1 MYHRYFGL
9 KQPPFKITPDTRL
22 FFPGGNRGAVLEA
35 LVYAVTHG
43 EGIVK
48 VVGEVGSGKTMLCRM
63 LELELPEQVEIIYLA
78 NPNLSPDN
86 ILHAIAFELRL
97 PVEVSD
103 NRIKVMQQ
111 LQEYLL
117 RRHAG
122 NKQVV
127 MFVEEAQG
135 MPLETLEEIRL
146 LSNLETQQDKLL
158 QIVLFGQP
166 ELDQNLSAE
175 NIRQLKERI
184 TYSFDLGPFKAE
196 QIRDY
201 INTRLRACGHKT
213 NEIFSK
219 AALKEI
225 ERYSQGLLRRVNIL
239 ADKAMLA
246 AYADNPSTIKPKH
259 VRTAARDSEFRVRRP
274 WWPVALAAMVLL
286 LILAGGGGWYLAG
299 RGGADTVAQ
308 AAVSSNGGE
317 KTPMPTAAVAPMQ
330 ESVTVQEAVPAQ
342 ESIMAQAK
350 QATVQVTPDPPG
362 AGVGVAGVRSAPE
375 TPPQAA
381 VPGLLGNESLKA
393 ELTPMLTE
401 ESLPYLEPVRK
412 R

>member
-9 KQPPFKITPDTRL
+9 RQPPFKITPDTRL

-97 PVEVSD
+97 PVEVTD

-117 RRHAG
+117 RRHAE

-135 MPLETLEEIRL
+135 MPLATLEEIRL

-166 ELDQNLSAE
+166 ELDQNLASE
-175 NIRQLKERI
+175 SIRQLKERI

-201 INTRLRACGHKT
+201 INTRLRACGHMN
-213 NEIFSK
+213 NEIFTPR
-219 AALKEI
+219 ALREI
-225 ERYSQGLLRRVNIL
+225 EHYSQGLLRRVNIL

-246 AYADNPSTIKPKH
+246 AYADNTSTIRPKH
-259 VRTAARDSEFRVRRP
+259 VRTAARDSEFRARRH
-274 WWPVALAAMVLL
+274 WWPMALAAMVLL
-286 LILAGGGGWYLAG
+286 LILAGAGVWHLAG
-299 RGGADTVAQ
+299 QGGSEAVTVAQ
-308 AAVSSNGGE
+308 DASAANEGE
-317 KTPMPTAAVAPMQ
+317 KAPMPAAPVAP
-330 ESVTVQEAVPAQ
+330 VREAV
-342 ESIMAQAK
+342 EAQAK
-350 QATVQVTPDPPG
+350 QTTVQATPDPPG
-362 AGVGVAGVRSAPE
+362 AGAGVRSAPE

-381 VPGLLGNESLKA
+381 VPGLLGNESLKP